1 MKSRKRKL
9 AWLLSVTMA
18 VTSVN
23 PGMLVTASD
32 ENEVTGQAVEE
43 VSDPVTEEHDLTGD
57 AEVGTFPEM
66 NEDPLDEAA
75 GDDEEILLDE
85 DEMMDILLEET
96 ETDLEEEIQIGEFEN
111 ESTDPVLTEMDEVSV
126 LSTEGEAENPEEKVL
141 PGDREIYWDDTFK
154 IEEGYE
160 TYIDDEYGITVW
172 VKDITI
178 ENVAEDT
185 GSENAADKEKSYEAG
200 MNGHLSKPVSVKKL
214 MEEIGKIVR

>member
-57 AEVGTFPEM
+57 AEVGTLPEM